1 MSEDISGN
9 ESSKTIK
16 SASAAVPQIDA
27 KHYVNSKNKDVSAVD
42 VKPNARKTTVT
53 ATTSVIPSPSGSSIM
68 EDKDATTTTVAI
80 GNNTY
85 TIGELI
91 SNMFK
96 YISAAHFSARHKLF
110 GRNSID
116 IN

>member
-1 MSEDISGN
+1 MSENISGN
-9 ESSKTIK
+9 ESSKTLK

-53 ATTSVIPSPSGSSIM
+53 ASTSVIPSPSGSSIM

-91 SNMFK
+91 SYMFK
-96 YISAAHFSARHKLF
+96 YISAAYFSARHKLF
-110 GRNSID
+110 GRNSIA
-116 IN
+116 IS